1 MGVKRYRGVI
11 EAIVFKAP
19 APALLSLFSQIGQ
32 AAAETGLPHS
42 PCSEAL
48 EQQGAWWGAL
58 DSGGAASQPS
68 HQRVQCYTERTGLPH
83 MYMH

>member
-48 EQQGAWWGAL
+48 EQQGAW
-58 DSGGAASQPS
+58 
-68 HQRVQCYTERTGLPH
+68 
-83 MYMH
+83 